1 MYVETD
7 GSMIC
12 TRNKE
17 SWKEIKGQTYF
28 GYKNHVKQDGKSKLI
43 SKYEVTSAEVHDS
56 NATELLIDEN
66 DKGETLHADSAYTGK
81 KQEAIIKSREMENR
95 VCEKGYRNNPLTE
108 Q

>member
-1 MYVETD
+1 
-7 GSMIC
+7 MIC